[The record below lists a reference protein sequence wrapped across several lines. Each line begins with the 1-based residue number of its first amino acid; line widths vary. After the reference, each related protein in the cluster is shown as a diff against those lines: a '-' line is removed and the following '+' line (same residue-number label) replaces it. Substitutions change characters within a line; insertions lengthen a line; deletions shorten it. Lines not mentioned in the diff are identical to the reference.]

1 VIARLENEIMQ
12 FTIGTEPTQAYYSFE
27 LMAAARKLLESI
39 MLTKRGENVVITID
53 TIGDWRVALATAQ
66 TAFALGTRP
75 ILMLY
80 ETQPEAQ
87 MEPPAPVAG
96 ALARAD
102 VWIEYA
108 VQYTL
113 YTKARM
119 AATEAGC
126 RYACMS
132 GMDVDMLVRSIGKV
146 DYPKMIA
153 LGDELVRLI
162 REAKEM
168 RITSLEGTDLV
179 AQLTP
184 EVHQSGGIAHDKGAL
199 IMLGG
204 QVGHLPEE
212 ETIEGTIVVD
222 GEIWPPDEIGILD
235 EPVEL
240 IIEQGA
246 IKQVQ
251 GKSRAEMYRRWLDS
265 FEDPNLFR
273 MAHYAYGFNPGVSNL
288 TGRIVEDERIFG
300 SITFG
305 FGSMSTRKA
314 ASHTDCVVLAPSIFL
329 DGVEIER
336 EGKYLHPELVRLCQ
350 ELGAPGY

>member
-1 VIARLENEIMQ
+1 V
-12 FTIGTEPTQAYYSFE
+12 AY
-27 LMAAARKLLESI
+27 
-39 MLTKRGENVVITID
+39 
-53 TIGDWRVALATAQ
+53 ATAQ
-66 TAFALGTRP
+66 AAFAIGARP
-75 ILMLY
+75 TLLLY
-80 ETQPEAQ
+80 PTQPEAQ
-87 MEPPAPVAG
+87 MEPPPPVAG

-113 YTKARM
+113 YTQARM
-119 AATEAGC
+119 AATAAGC

-132 GMDVDMLVRSIGKV
+132 GMDVDMLVRTIGQV
-146 DYPKMIA
+146 NYPKMIA

-162 REAKEM
+162 RAAREM
-168 RITSLEGTDLV
+168 RITSAEGTDLT

-184 EVHQSGGIAHDKGAL
+184 DVFQSGCIAHEEGAL

-204 QVGHLPEE
+204 QVGHLPVE

-222 GEIWPPDEIGILD
+222 GEIWPPGEIGILD

-240 IIEQGA
+240 VIEQGS
-246 IKQVQ
+246 IKQVK
-251 GKSRAEMYRRWLDS
+251 GKARAETYQRWLAG
-265 FEDPNLFR
+265 FGDPNLYR
-273 MAHYAYGFNPGVSNL
+273 MAHYAYGFNPGVSKL
-288 TGRIVEDERIFG
+288 TGRIVEDERVFG

-305 FGSMSTRKA
+305 FGSLATRKA
-314 ASHTDCVVLAPSIFL
+314 ASHTDCVVMRPTILI

-336 EGKYLHPELVRLCQ
+336 AGKYVHPDLVRLCR